1 MLWLYEFS
9 SEAMEDAG
17 KPLKSGN
24 PSRKVVDLAAG
35 EAHNLVLTGEYPNSF
50 FFFVKEN

>member
-1 MLWLYEFS
+1 MYILWDKQRVSWLCEFS

-17 KPLKSGN
+17 KPHKSGN

-35 EAHNLVLTGEYPNSF
+35 EAHNLILTGE
-50 FFFVKEN
+50 